1 MGKKIKT
8 GYESDVTRMI
18 RQLLEERPQIAEVQK
33 AGRSLWWDKR
43 LDLDQLRRERDS
55 RVRQKGYVYQ
65 IDD

>member
-8 GYESDVTRMI
+8 GYESDATRLI
-18 RQLLEERPQIAEVQK
+18 RSLLEERPQIAEVQK

-43 LDLDQLRRERDS
+43 QDLDQLRRERES

-65 IDD
+65 IDG